1 MKKSTFL
8 KAFGLLSLL
17 FVFAACNKYEEGSN
31 FSLISAKGRLANTW
45 TISSITYQ
53 TGGNTTTIT
62 GTSGTVTINKD
73 GTWASSITYTVFGAP
88 ITDNDAGTWQFNDD
102 KTQVIMTDNENGD
115 VTTATIIK
123 LKNKE
128 LTLTTT
134 DSNGGITRTE
144 YTGS

>member
-31 FSLISAKGRLANTW
+31 FSLISKKARLANTW
-45 TISSITYQ
+45 TISTITY
-53 TGGNTTTIT
+53 TLGSTTTNIT
-62 GTSGTVTINKD
+62 GTSGTVTVNKD
-73 GTWASSITYTVFGAP
+73 GTWSSAITYTVFGQP
-88 ITDNDAGTWQFNDD
+88 ITDNDAGTWVFNDD
-102 KTQVIMTDNENGD
+102 KTQVLMTDNENGE
-115 VTTATIIK
+115 VTTATIVK

-128 LTLTTT
+128 LALTTT
-134 DSNGGITRTE
+134 DSNGGVTRTD